1 MAIPDVAARVKH
13 LDGAARI
20 LAETAPQ
27 ISRHL
32 NLKHNTL
39 AFQHVID
46 LPPERRRTVCGACGT
61 LVKPG
66 VNGKLERERK
76 GKRNGKAQNS
86 VQHKTTLTARTQ
98 ARIYTCFTCNQYTR
112 TISKYPAKKPRRKE
126 KAGVPTTVASISPV
140 VDKPAPVPVPQTAAA
155 KKSRSSKKSGLAA
168 LLAQQK
174 KTQSSSSGFGLNLM
188 DFMKKS

>member
-1 MAIPDVAARVKH
+1 MATPDIAARLKH
-13 LDGAARI
+13 LDGAAHI

-32 NLKHNTL
+32 NLRHNAL
-39 AFQHVID
+39 AFQHEVD
-46 LPPERRRTVCGACGT
+46 PPAERRRTVCGACGT

-76 GKRNGKAQNS
+76 GKRSSKAQSS
-86 VQHKTTLTARTQ
+86 VQHQTTLAVRTQ
-98 ARIYTCFTCNQYTR
+98 ARIYTCFTCNRTTR
-112 TISKYPAKKPRRKE
+112 MISKYPANKPRRKE
-126 KAGVPTTVASISPV
+126 KAGVPTAAALIPPIM
-140 VDKPAPVPVPQTAAA
+140 DKPAPVPVPQTAGA

-188 DFMKKS
+188 DFMKRS